1 MSEGIEFIAEFEDGT
16 LHHFRIDEWTLKQ
29 GDHVAR
35 LIAAEHFRN
44 GKIKD
49 VRRAPAVTL
58 PDALRGGSEA
68 PD

>member
-35 LIAAEHFRN
+35 LIAAERFRD

-49 VRRAPAVTL
+49 VRRASA
-58 PDALRGGSEA
+58 
-68 PD
+68 